1 MHEGIHVTV
10 SAPRLRA
17 GAELRRIRENQ
28 GLSGAAVAAA
38 LGWSQSKVSRVET
51 GRFGATVWE
60 LAELADF
67 YGVPEEVRAEI
78 LAIAAEDSGL
88 PGAWIVR
95 AGGAGRRRGEVAMI
109 ESRTRRI
116 RQYQLAA
123 VPGLLQA
130 PGYTRALTV
139 AGGFGDVEEV
149 VRHRAERQAAAFGAG
164 ALNYAVLLE
173 EAALVRSSPSGEVL
187 EEQIEHLLR
196 LAQLPG
202 VDIRLLT
209 GESAPSTAPMNSFL
223 LYDFLSVD
231 SPSVVLVETQTA
243 DLYLSAKDDVATYQH
258 TFAGLQAAALGA
270 RATATRFRRLLRGRH

>member
-1 MHEGIHVTV
+1 MHEGSHVTV

-28 GLSGAAVAAA
+28 GLSGVAVAGA
-38 LGWSQSKVSRVET
+38 LGWSQSKVSRIET

-60 LAELADF
+60 LAELAEF

-109 ESRTRRI
+109 ESRTRQI
-116 RQYQLAA
+116 RQYQVAA

-130 PGYTRALTV
+130 PGYTRALTA
-139 AGGFGDVEEV
+139 AGGFGDAEEV
-149 VRHRAERQAAAFGAG
+149 VRHRADRQAAAFRAG
-164 ALNYAVLLE
+164 VLSYAVVLE
-173 EAALVRSSPSGEVL
+173 EAALVRSSQSLEVL

-196 LAQLPG
+196 QAQVPG

-209 GESAPSTAPMNSFL
+209 ADSVASTAAMNSFV

-243 DLYLSAKDDVATYQH
+243 DLYLSAEDDVSMYEH
-258 TFAGLQAAALGA
+258 TFGGLQAAALDA

>member
-1 MHEGIHVTV
+1 MHERIQVAV

-28 GLSGAAVAAA
+28 GLSGVAVAGA
-38 LGWSQSKVSRVET
+38 LGWSQSKVSRIET

-60 LAELADF
+60 LAELAEF

-78 LAIAAEDSGL
+78 LTIAAEDSGL

-95 AGGAGRRRGEVAMI
+95 AGGPGRRRGEVAMI
-109 ESRTRRI
+109 ESRTRQI
-116 RQYQLAA
+116 RQYQAAA

-130 PGYTRALTV
+130 PGYTRALTA
-139 AGGFGDVEEV
+139 AGGFGDVDDV
-149 VRHRAERQAAAFGAG
+149 VRHRADRQATAFGAG
-164 ALNYAVLLE
+164 ELEYAVLLE
-173 EAALVRSSPSGEVL
+173 EVALLRSSPTVEVL
-187 EEQIEHLLR
+187 HEQIEHLLR

-209 GESAPSTAPMNSFL
+209 ADSAPSTAPMNSFL
-223 LYDFLSVD
+223 IYDFLSAK

-243 DLYLSAKDDVATYQH
+243 DLYLSAKDDVSTYEH
-258 TFAGLQAAALGA
+258 TFAGLQAAALSA
-270 RATATRFRRLLRGRH
+270 QATATRFRRLLRGRL